1 MKNKNYIPA
10 LCCFLLIQFFVQCTA
25 TAQDYTEQQ
34 NKADTVN
41 FAVTKHN
48 DWQLLN
54 SYVGLD
60 SATGAVQLELIV
72 MTNEKRINWKK
83 EQYVGSVKQK
93 QFLPGKEQ
101 QLSYSLLSDIIN
113 IKIKPDGKCY
123 LLFNKSNPPLA
134 FPVVIPIRVSYSL

>member
-10 LCCFLLIQFFVQCTA
+10 IGCILLSQFFYHFTA

-41 FAVTKHN
+41 FSVTKHN

-60 SATGAVQLELIV
+60 STTGAVRMELIV

-83 EQYVGSVKQK
+83 EQYVGAIKQK
-93 QFLPGKEQ
+93 QFLPKKEQ
-101 QLSYSLLSDIIN
+101 QITYNLLSDIIN
-113 IKIKPDGKCY
+113 LKIKPDGKCY
-123 LLFNKSNPPLA
+123 LLFNKSNAPLV
-134 FPVVIPIRVSYSL
+134 FPVVIPIQISYSL